1 MQSAIGELITGCD
14 DGYTSVAALT
24 VPEMRRYAER
34 HGLAFSFTQF
44 TARERAPA
52 WSKIIAIKEA
62 LLRGSDPVI
71 WIDADALIVRPE
83 RDIRDSTDLG
93 KDILVG
99 PRFNTGILL
108 IRNTPWSLWFLDK
121 VWNNQLVPEHGTWDN
136 AAFVYT
142 LGYRHRLG
150 RGEPDRPDE
159 MILSHIGRLDRR
171 WNCVTLISPAG
182 GAFIRH
188 YAGLPIAARA
198 SLIRRDLALPGYGY
212 VAAPFSRMALHFA
225 SFDERMKQ
233 KASTARL
240 PGWYNGRRLAGRAL
254 RALLLPVL

>member
-1 MQSAIGELITGCD
+1 MAELITGCD
-14 DGYTSVAALT
+14 DSYTSVAALT

-44 TARERAPA
+44 TAGARAPA
-52 WSKIIAIKEA
+52 WSKITAIKEA

-83 RDIRDSTDLG
+83 RDIRDSTDPG

-121 VWNNQLVPEHGTWDN
+121 VWDNQLVPEHGTWDN
-136 AAFVYT
+136 AAFVYM

-150 RGEPDRPDE
+150 RGEPDHPDE
-159 MILSHIGRLDRR
+159 MALRL
-171 WNCVTLISPAG
+171 
-182 GAFIRH
+182 
-188 YAGLPIAARA
+188 
-198 SLIRRDLALPGYGY
+198 
-212 VAAPFSRMALHFA
+212 A
-225 SFDERMKQ
+225 SFDERMRQ

-240 PGWYNGRRLAGRAL
+240 PVWYNGRRLAGRAL